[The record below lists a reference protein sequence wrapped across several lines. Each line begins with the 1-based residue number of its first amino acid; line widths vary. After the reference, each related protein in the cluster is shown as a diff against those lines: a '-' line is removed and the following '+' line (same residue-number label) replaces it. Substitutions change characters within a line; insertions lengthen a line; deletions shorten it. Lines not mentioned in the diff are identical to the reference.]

1 MLFFVVIRIDFSY
14 LRKIIKIHNRA
25 TEGLVQHRFGNMAG
39 LVLNSSSV
47 LRLNFCA
54 KLNICASISATSPS
68 REPLPAMP
76 SKKPYKMT
84 RILII
89 TTIFLTIFS
98 CKKSENS
105 ENQISESE
113 KTVLLK
119 KISAEIIKPAFGGKI
134 FGDLI
139 VLQRN
144 PSEVYVWT
152 TLQEFYGENNVEKGT
167 GTSLPLK
174 INLNGNPITEDKIVN
189 IEKPRDGSLYGE
201 DINKMFPEIVRKKI
215 ENLPNSKILMQMNED
230 VKNNPIK

>member
-1 MLFFVVIRIDFSY
+1 M
-14 LRKIIKIHNRA
+14 
-25 TEGLVQHRFGNMAG
+25 
-39 LVLNSSSV
+39 
-47 LRLNFCA
+47 
-54 KLNICASISATSPS
+54 
-68 REPLPAMP
+68 
-76 SKKPYKMT
+76 KK
-84 RILII
+84 ILII

-105 ENQISESE
+105 ENQISENE

-167 GTSLPLK
+167 GTSVPLK

-189 IEKPRDGSLYGE
+189 IEKPGDGSLYGE
-201 DINKMFPEIVRKKI
+201 DINKLFPETVRRKI
-215 ENLPNSKILMQMNED
+215 ENLPNSKVLMQMNED
-230 VKNNPIK
+230 IKNNPIK

>member
-1 MLFFVVIRIDFSY
+1 M
-14 LRKIIKIHNRA
+14 
-25 TEGLVQHRFGNMAG
+25 
-39 LVLNSSSV
+39 
-47 LRLNFCA
+47 
-54 KLNICASISATSPS
+54 
-68 REPLPAMP
+68 
-76 SKKPYKMT
+76 KK
-84 RILII
+84 ILII

-105 ENQISESE
+105 ENQISENE

-167 GTSLPLK
+167 GTSVPLK

-189 IEKPRDGSLYGE
+189 IEKPGDVSLYGE
-201 DINKMFPEIVRKKI
+201 DINKLFPETVRRKI
-215 ENLPNSKILMQMNED
+215 ENLPNSKVLMQMNED
-230 VKNNPIK
+230 IKNNPIK

>member
-1 MLFFVVIRIDFSY
+1 
-14 LRKIIKIHNRA
+14 
-25 TEGLVQHRFGNMAG
+25 MAG
-39 LVLNSSSV
+39 LVQNSTAV

>member
-1 MLFFVVIRIDFSY
+1 
-14 LRKIIKIHNRA
+14 
-25 TEGLVQHRFGNMAG
+25 
-39 LVLNSSSV
+39 
-47 LRLNFCA
+47 
-54 KLNICASISATSPS
+54 
-68 REPLPAMP
+68 
-76 SKKPYKMT
+76 MT

>member
-1 MLFFVVIRIDFSY
+1 M
-14 LRKIIKIHNRA
+14 
-25 TEGLVQHRFGNMAG
+25 
-39 LVLNSSSV
+39 
-47 LRLNFCA
+47 
-54 KLNICASISATSPS
+54 
-68 REPLPAMP
+68 
-76 SKKPYKMT
+76 KK
-84 RILII
+84 ILII
-89 TTIFLTIFS
+89 TTIFLTILS

-105 ENQISESE
+105 ENQISENE

-167 GTSLPLK
+167 GTSVPLK

-189 IEKPRDGSLYGE
+189 IEKPGDGSLYGE
-201 DINKMFPEIVRKKI
+201 DINKLFPETVRRKI
-215 ENLPNSKILMQMNED
+215 ENLPNSKVLMQMNED
-230 VKNNPIK
+230 IKNNPIK

>member
-1 MLFFVVIRIDFSY
+1 M
-14 LRKIIKIHNRA
+14 
-25 TEGLVQHRFGNMAG
+25 
-39 LVLNSSSV
+39 
-47 LRLNFCA
+47 
-54 KLNICASISATSPS
+54 
-68 REPLPAMP
+68 
-76 SKKPYKMT
+76 
-84 RILII
+84 
-89 TTIFLTIFS
+89 
-98 CKKSENS
+98 
-105 ENQISESE
+105 
-113 KTVLLK
+113 K

>member
-1 MLFFVVIRIDFSY
+1 
-14 LRKIIKIHNRA
+14 
-25 TEGLVQHRFGNMAG
+25 
-39 LVLNSSSV
+39 
-47 LRLNFCA
+47 
-54 KLNICASISATSPS
+54 
-68 REPLPAMP
+68 MP